1 MPNSTLVTLDE
12 KILQL
17 SKSSHEFLVMYLSN
31 ETIHLS
37 VVTLIAKKKMRQ
49 SKASNLSTALITIKN
64 GMS

>member
-17 SKSSHEFLVMYLSN
+17 SKSSHEFLAMYLSN
-31 ETIHLS
+31 ETIHLG

-49 SKASNLSTALITIKN
+49 SDLSFNFYLKFYLNVIV
-64 GMS
+64 M

>member
-31 ETIHLS
+31 ETIHLG

>member
-31 ETIHLS
+31 VTIHLG

>member
-12 KILQL
+12 KILQM

-31 ETIHLS
+31 ETIHLG